1 MDQQHDRYAPE
12 SHGYH
17 QLSCQPGRERPAQLH
32 HHDQLAREIGSGQ
45 PAANGR
51 PGAPDLHAVRGT
63 MSSHPTTTIRRMAR
77 GQRGFTLVELM
88 VTVAIALF
96 LLAGLVTILQNVR
109 ATYANQQSLA
119 QLQDQQRFAM
129 TVLTDVIQAGGYFP
143 DPLGM
148 TPGSARP
155 ACGAYQVAQA
165 FTGTQGATD
174 SIGVRYRTANGDG
187 VILCDGSSNTAAPP
201 GSQLYSNVFT
211 VVPPVGAVPGQLQCT
226 LNGNPA
232 LTLVTG
238 VQGLTIYYGVK
249 RNPAVVDYNVDTYL
263 TANQMLLAG
272 AHGNT

>member
-1 MDQQHDRYAPE
+1 
-12 SHGYH
+12 
-17 QLSCQPGRERPAQLH
+17 
-32 HHDQLAREIGSGQ
+32 
-45 PAANGR
+45 
-51 PGAPDLHAVRGT
+51 
-63 MSSHPTTTIRRMAR
+63 MAR
-77 GQRGFTLVELM
+77 AQRGFTLVELM
-88 VTVAIALF
+88 VTVAIAMF

-148 TPGSARP
+148 TPGSALP
-155 ACGAYQVAQA
+155 AAGAYQVGQA

-187 VILCDGSSNTAAPP
+187 VILCDGSSNTAVPP
-201 GSQLYSNVFT
+201 GSQLYTNVFT
-211 VVPPVGAVPGQLQCT
+211 VVPPAGAVPGQLQCT
-226 LNGNPA
+226 LTIGAAANAP

-272 AHGNT
+272 PNGNDWLNISAVRVILQFNNPLFGQPGQPQFITFERVIEVMARAGVHT

>member
-1 MDQQHDRYAPE
+1 
-12 SHGYH
+12 
-17 QLSCQPGRERPAQLH
+17 
-32 HHDQLAREIGSGQ
+32 
-45 PAANGR
+45 
-51 PGAPDLHAVRGT
+51 
-63 MSSHPTTTIRRMAR
+63 MAR

-148 TPGSARP
+148 TAGSALP
-155 ACGAYQVAQA
+155 AAGVYQVGQA
-165 FTGTQGATD
+165 FTGIQGAGVPD

-187 VILCDGSSNTAAPP
+187 VILCDGSSNTAVPP
-201 GSQLYSNVFT
+201 GSQLYTNLFT
-211 VVPPVGAVPGQLQCT
+211 IVPPAGAVPGQLQCT

-272 AHGNT
+272 PNGNDWLNISSVRIVLTFTNPLAGQPGQPGTIVFERVIEVMARAGVHT